1 MRFHL
6 SASQYFFSSSLLFI
20 VVLLSFPASASTEV
34 RVFKKDDQNYLY
46 AYGLLR
52 KALDKSPGKYRL
64 VEVELKGQTT
74 TEERDIENIL
84 NGTLSVGWF
93 GASAELEQRMLP
105 IRFPIFKGL
114 LGYRLLMIRRGEQ
127 FRFDKINDA
136 AGLSALSLGQ
146 GRFWIDSKILK
157 SNGLSVVDVTK
168 YEGIFHM
175 LDGGRFDAFPTGIHE
190 AWGELKAFENLSLD
204 VEQRLVLHYP
214 LPVYFYVSPQNTILA
229 NDLRVGL
236 FSLLE
241 SGEFDAYLKSSAIF
255 VEAVKNSDLKNRVI
269 IELDNPFLPMH
280 TPLDDPRLWITK
292 EDF

>member
-1 MRFHL
+1 MRFHIYAL
-6 SASQYFFSSSLLFI
+6 QYILFMLLVFIFLLFS
-20 VVLLSFPASASTEV
+20 LSVCASTEV
-34 RVFKKDDQNYLY
+34 RVLKKDDQNYVY

-52 KALDKSPGKYRL
+52 KALDKSPRKYRV

-84 NGTLSVGWF
+84 NGALSVGWF

-114 LGYRLLMIRRGEQ
+114 LGYRLLMIRRGDQ

-136 AGLSALSLGQ
+136 AGLSMLSLGQ

-175 LDGGRFDAFPTGIHE
+175 LDGGRFYAFPTGVHE
-190 AWGELKAFENLSLD
+190 AWGELKSFEKLNLD
-204 VEQRLVLHYP
+204 VERRLVLHYP
-214 LPVYFYVSPQNTILA
+214 LPVYFYVSPENTNLA
-229 NDLRVGL
+229 NDLRAGL

-241 SGEFDAYLKSSAIF
+241 SGEFDAYLKASPIF
-255 VEAVKNSDLKNRVI
+255 VEAVKKTDLKNRII
-269 IELDNPFLPMH
+269 IELHNPFLPLQ

-292 EDF
+292 DEF